1 MFFKKNEEKSDKAFD
16 YGEKK
21 EAMLLNMVTDTGLAL
36 TPEEKER
43 FEKSGWIDTGKFN
56 GHGQPLVKNVKTGE
70 VLSVCRSYPVMS
82 ITCNPHDSCN
92 PHDPCD
98 PYGLSGI
105 YNNPCG
111 IAH

>member
-56 GHGQPLVKNVKTGE
+56 GHGQPLVRNVETGE
-70 VLSVCRSYPVMS
+70 ILPVCRAYYPESY
-82 ITCNPHDSCN
+82 SCN
-92 PHDPCD
+92 S
-98 PYGLSGI
+98 YWVNTK
-105 YNNPCG
+105 NNPCG
-111 IAH
+111 ISKGVEYGK